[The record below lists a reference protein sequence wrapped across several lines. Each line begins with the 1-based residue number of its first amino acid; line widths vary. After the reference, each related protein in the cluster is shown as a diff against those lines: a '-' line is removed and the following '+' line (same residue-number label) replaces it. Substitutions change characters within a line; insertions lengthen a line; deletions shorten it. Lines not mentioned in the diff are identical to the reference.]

1 MNGGIKM
8 PNWLTDHFLIIG
20 MTLGLL
26 IFLLIILLVPRH
38 KKIKKDK
45 PKPLQLT
52 FLPELLEALGKKQN
66 LVSVDS
72 EHQRLKVVVHNI
84 KQVDAQKLKSLDTPA
99 ILKGKELTLLIKHH
113 TKDVLT
119 YLKKEIGE

>member
-1 MNGGIKM
+1 M

-84 KQVDAQKLKSLDTPA
+84 KQVDAKKLKSLDTPA